1 MIKKSSEVSCYT
13 AREWERTQNSALI
26 FRGAYRT
33 LTIFSSLVTFSVV
46 TLKASTA
53 NSLDK
58 SNLLHLASRVITLEF
73 KEPIFFFFLISCLPN
88 RKQFYRV
95 SIKSFPDYRHL
106 LQENYVE
113 YKHFFFQK
121 VTQEVFLQQIRTIK
135 KICFVFHVVFL

>member
-73 KEPIFFFFLISCLPN
+73 KEPAFFFFNFLSP
-88 RKQFYRV
+88 KQKT
-95 SIKSFPDYRHL
+95 I
-106 LQENYVE
+106 LQGE
-113 YKHFFFQK
+113 H
-121 VTQEVFLQQIRTIK
+121 EVFP
-135 KICFVFHVVFL
+135 